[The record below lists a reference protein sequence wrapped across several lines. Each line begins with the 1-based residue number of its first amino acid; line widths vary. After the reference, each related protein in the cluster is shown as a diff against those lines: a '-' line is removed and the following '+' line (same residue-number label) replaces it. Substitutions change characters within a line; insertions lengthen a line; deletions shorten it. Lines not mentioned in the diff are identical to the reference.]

1 MAERSMW
8 GPPFCSAF
16 DPSDKA
22 EASLDPRLRCTPARR
37 LLPAVGYRSAE
48 SQTKQR
54 DQS

>member
-22 EASLDPRLRCTPARR
+22 EASLDLRLRCTRATAVAGGR
-37 LLPAVGYRSAE
+37 LA
-48 SQTKQR
+48 Q
-54 DQS
+54 